1 LALFAIQWHEIWD
14 LVRYALDTEHTN
26 ASQVLLIPFVSA
38 FLIFR
43 DRQRIFSLVQSAVL
57 PGILIV
63 LLGFGVA
70 AAGHLMGRPA
80 DEGDRLGLTTL
91 TILLVWLG
99 LFVAFYGLEVFKA
112 ASFPLLF
119 LVFCIPIPSG
129 ILKPLIHVLQ
139 RGSAEI
145 SHIILL
151 ASGTPVYREGFVF
164 HMPHLSIE
172 VAPECS
178 GIRSC
183 LSMLIL
189 TIIAGHMLLKTAWRR
204 IALVLIAIPIMI
216 FKNSI
221 RIATLTLLSIHI
233 DPAIIESRL
242 HREGGIPFFLLA
254 LLITY
259 PILKALMKT
268 ERKREGVEREAPP
281 EDKSGQVY
289 VARG

>member
-1 LALFAIQWHEIWD
+1 
-14 LVRYALDTEHTN
+14 
-26 ASQVLLIPFVSA
+26 
-38 FLIFR
+38 
-43 DRQRIFSLVQSAVL
+43 
-57 PGILIV
+57 
-63 LLGFGVA
+63 
-70 AAGHLMGRPA
+70 
-80 DEGDRLGLTTL
+80 
-91 TILLVWLG
+91 
-99 LFVAFYGLEVFKA
+99 
-112 ASFPLLF
+112 
-119 LVFCIPIPSG
+119 
-129 ILKPLIHVLQ
+129 
-139 RGSAEI
+139 
-145 SHIILL
+145 L

-189 TIIAGHMLLKTAWRR
+189 TIIAGHMLLKTTWRR

-259 PILKALMKT
+259 PVLKALMKT
-268 ERKREGVEREAPP
+268 EKTEKALSAKPRRMTRAGKSMLREANL
-281 EDKSGQVY
+281 
-289 VARG
+289 